1 MPDKHTSSKDQSV
14 KLKQTAIKQSA
25 KLKQSAKPNQPEA
38 IEPVSTRALLISIRT
53 PSISAREVE
62 SSLAE
67 LARLVS
73 TLGFTVHATDTQRQ
87 QSTKRLSVLGSGKL
101 EQLARM
107 TGELDE
113 ADDSLSNVDEAGLE
127 AFLTSSRNP
136 QANVVVFDC
145 DLSPMQLSNLEDEL
159 GVKVFDRTGIIIEIF
174 SRHASSKTAKLQ
186 VELARLNY
194 LTPRVRREHAG
205 DRQRTGGRSVAESA
219 LELER
224 RAIRDKQAELRRDLK
239 KVQEVMQEQKSS
251 RMDTP
256 TAALVGYT
264 NAGKSSL
271 MRSLTGS
278 DVLVENKL
286 FATLDTTVRALMPH
300 TQPRILVSDTVGFIN
315 KLPHDLVP
323 AFHSTLEEAKDAS
336 VLLYVVDAS
345 DADFRTQLEVV
356 RAVLTQIHL
365 GGKDKLLLLNK
376 VDCLSDEARAELM
389 QEFPDA
395 MQISALNSADVARV
409 HQAIVDAIANQ
420 MLAACFNIPYA
431 ASALMGDIHSRMQ
444 VIDEEYHESGIR
456 ITLRA
461 RSADLDRLNKR
472 LLTGF

>member
-1 MPDKHTSSKDQSV
+1 MPDIQE
-14 KLKQTAIKQSA
+14 QIA
-25 KLKQSAKPNQPEA
+25 P
-38 IEPVSTRALLISIRT
+38 RALLISIHT
-53 PSISAREVE
+53 PNIGAREVE

-73 TLGFTVHATDTQRQ
+73 TLGFAVHGTQTQRQ

-107 TGELDE
+107 TGALDE
-113 ADDSLSNVDEAGLE
+113 ADDSLANIDEAGLE
-127 AFLTSSRNP
+127 AFLAGSQR
-136 QANVVVFDC
+136 QHANVVVFDC
-145 DLSPMQLSNLEDEL
+145 DLSPMQLRNLEDAL
-159 GVKVFDRTGIIIEIF
+159 GVEVFDRTGIIIEIF
-174 SRHASSKTAKLQ
+174 SRHASSKTARLQ

-194 LTPRVRREHAG
+194 LTPRVRREHSG
-205 DRQRTGGRSVAESA
+205 DRQRIGGRSVGESA

-251 RMDTP
+251 RADIP
-256 TAALVGYT
+256 VAALVGYT

-271 MRSLTGS
+271 MRALTGS

-286 FATLDTTVRALMPH
+286 FATLDTTVRALSPQ

-323 AFHSTLEEAKDAS
+323 AFHSTLEEARDAS
-336 VLLYVVDAS
+336 LLLYVVDAS
-345 DADFRTQLEVV
+345 DRDFRTQLEVV
-356 RAVLTQIHL
+356 RSVLSQISL
-365 GGKDKLLLLNK
+365 GGKDKLLFLNK
-376 VDCLSDEARAELM
+376 VDCLSSDERAALA

-395 MQISALNSADVARV
+395 LQISALDPEDVARV

-420 MLAACFNIPYA
+420 MHSACFNIPYA
-431 ASALMGDIHSRMQ
+431 ASALMGDIHGKMQ
-444 VIDEEYHESGIR
+444 VIDEEYHESGMR
-456 ITLRA
+456 ITVRG
-461 RSADLDRLNKR
+461 RSMDLDRLNKR
-472 LLTGF
+472 LLTGY